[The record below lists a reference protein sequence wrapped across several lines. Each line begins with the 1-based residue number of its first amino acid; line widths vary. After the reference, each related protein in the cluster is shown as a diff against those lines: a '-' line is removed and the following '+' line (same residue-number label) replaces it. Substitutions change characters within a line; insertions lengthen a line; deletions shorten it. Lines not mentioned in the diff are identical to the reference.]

1 LQDGKANRFI
11 DDFTRQWL
19 QLHRLGMFPPDKAL
33 YPTYDAW
40 LETSLR
46 AEPIEYL
53 RELYTKN
60 LPLDQIID
68 SDWTMVNARLCD
80 FYGLPEPKMGGF
92 QRAALKPELHR
103 GGLLTMGA
111 SLGLTSDG
119 TRHRPVHRGVWVS
132 EVIFNKTPPPPPAN
146 VSAIEPNPPNSPK
159 ATLRQKIEAHRNN
172 VNCAACHAK
181 IDPLGIAWD
190 NYDAIGQW
198 RTREKVAKGLGEDP
212 LIDPSGVMPDGRPF
226 KDSVE
231 FKKVLLQDRDAIAKA
246 FIEHLC
252 TYALR
257 RVLTIDDQD
266 DIKAI
271 VSEAKKN
278 QYRVRDTVRAVALSD
293 IMRKR

>member
-1 LQDGKANRFI
+1 MTKPYG
-11 DDFTRQWL
+11 
-19 QLHRLGMFPPDKAL
+19 HAL
-33 YPTYDAW
+33 
-40 LETSLR
+40 
-46 AEPIEYL
+46 
-53 RELYTKN
+53 
-60 LPLDQIID
+60 
-68 SDWTMVNARLCD
+68 V
-80 FYGLPEPKMGGF
+80 MG
-92 QRAALKPELHR
+92 ASM
-103 GGLLTMGA
+103 GGLLAARALSDHFARVTILERDTLPTDESARAGVPQARHVHALLARGYQTLETFFPGIGA
-111 SLGLTSDG
+111 ALDVRGAINFRWGADMKYLSTGGWVKQFDTGIASKLLSRSLLE
-119 TRHRPVHRGVWVS
+119 S
-132 EVIFNKTPPPPPAN
+132 EVRRRVLALPN

-172 VNCAACHAK
+172 ANCAACHAK

-231 FKKVLLQDRDAIAKA
+231 FKKVLLEDRDKIAKA

-278 QYRVRDTVRAVALSD
+278 QYRVRDIVRAVALSD
-293 IMRKR
+293 LMRKR